1 MKLLTTDSIVSA
13 IGKSTHGC
21 VELDIFMFM
30 LLHPHLT
37 YEYTKGQYFVLNPL
51 ENRRKRKKMV
61 RYTPAYTTDYVIA
74 KQLLKPEW
82 IYEIKTNNVCSQVS
96 IVTRQIEL
104 VSCRAPTEALGICY
118 CVGVIVGK
126 EGYAAELKS
135 ENVFPVR
142 QTYFHTEED
151 HIIAEREKIE
161 RRKDRHKA
169 LRQHQQ
175 RMYFAR

>member
-1 MKLLTTDSIVSA
+1 MNVITTDAIVKA

-37 YEYTKGQYFVLNPL
+37 YEYNRGQYFVLGEL
-51 ENRRKRKKMV
+51 ENRRKKKKMV
-61 RYTPAYTTDYVIA
+61 KSTPAYTTDYVVA
-74 KQLLKPEW
+74 KQLIKPEW
-82 IYEIKTNNVCSQVS
+82 IYEIKTNNICTEVS

-104 VSCRAPTEALGICY
+104 VHCKAPTEALGICF
-118 CVGVIVGK
+118 CVGTIVAK

-135 ENVFPVR
+135 ENVFPVK
-142 QTYFHTEED
+142 QTYFYTEED
-151 HIIAEREKIE
+151 HIIATREKLE
-161 RRKDRHKA
+161 RRKERQKA

-175 RMYFAR
+175 KMFFAR